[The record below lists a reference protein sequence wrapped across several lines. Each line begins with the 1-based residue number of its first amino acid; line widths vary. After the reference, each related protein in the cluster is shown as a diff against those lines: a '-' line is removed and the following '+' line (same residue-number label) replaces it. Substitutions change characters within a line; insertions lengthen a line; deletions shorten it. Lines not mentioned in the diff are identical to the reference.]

1 MNENRNPLL
10 IGDERQLRIAYAV
23 CLTALLASL
32 SLTVTIT
39 WHAMQAPGWQL
50 FALGGATL
58 IVTIASWNGL
68 RLVHNRRIDSGM
80 GVLIATIAVVLPFTS
95 LFVRGLGLSLGI
107 VQLAGVSLVTALAVS
122 RRPGIALGG
131 VTFVSALLTV
141 ALDLLGNPARQTL
154 PLPQGTVYTVL
165 GLILLVLAIV
175 FLRNFRDFSLQ
186 TKISLG
192 ILITGGVAL
201 GVLSL
206 FAMNRTVNITN
217 TLSERLETSVNL
229 LAEEQLLNTV
239 VEEANGANR
248 IFDSA
253 VSQVAGLANHLEL
266 LQEQKNIFGAGTYW
280 DAGARLSRFSE
291 GQYFNNRYSPGSV
304 FVPSTVELDENVIR
318 DLNVLAYLDFS
329 APFVLENNQQIT
341 AVYYTDERGMIVYY
355 PNVLV
360 SAGLPHDYDGR
371 AQPSYRVA
379 TPLFNPEKKP
389 RWSFP
394 RQDSTGAGLVVSVS
408 MPVYLKD
415 EFKGVMTADFKL
427 DRIAEDVNAIRI
439 GASGYAFLV
448 DSDGHVIA
456 MPPQG
461 YEFFDLQPEILEV
474 NQEPKQTIFDGDQ
487 PFELQ
492 QITRRMVVGGSG
504 VIKTNVGGVDYFLA
518 YAPLADRNF
527 SLGVIVPVVEL
538 TQPVVI
544 TRNEINTQMQ
554 LAVRNAALILL
565 VLLIGAVLVS
575 VSLGQIIAAP
585 VLRLTQTANQILE
598 GELYAQAE
606 VASRDEI
613 GTLAQAFNAMTSR
626 LRETFEGQE
635 KIIEER
641 TAELMKVSESNK
653 RRAKQFQSI
662 AQVARAISSTLD
674 LDNLLKKIT
683 IAISNEFGFY
693 HVGVFLLDS
702 SKEYAVLGAANSEG
716 GQVMLARGHRLKVGE
731 EGLVGFVAATGR
743 PRIALDTGAD
753 AVFFNNPDL
762 PETRS
767 EVALPLRAGDQL
779 IGVLDVQSAEPNAF
793 TEEDVAIL
801 AALADQVSIA
811 IQNAR
816 QSGETKKALAEAE
829 ALSRQFAQARWQDF
843 TKKQNLVGIRHTG
856 AKTTL
861 LYAKNAGNGNEPP
874 RGVNQPKSRAR
885 GAILSLPIKLR
896 GQVIGSVEVSAPD
909 NRQWDQDEMDIV
921 TAIIER
927 AAIALEN
934 SRLLTESRK
943 RAAKEQVIGEI
954 AAKISAQSDVEEL
967 LKTAARELNRAM
979 PGSEIAIQFR
989 KEDAE

>member
-1 MNENRNPLL
+1 MNENRTPLL
-10 IGDERQLRIAYAV
+10 AGGERQLRAAYV
-23 CLTALLASL
+23 ICVTALLAFL

-39 WHAMQAPGWQL
+39 WHAMRAPGWQL
-50 FALGGATL
+50 FALAGLTL
-58 IVTIASWNGL
+58 AATIASWNGL
-68 RLVHNRRIDSGM
+68 RLVHNRRIDLGM
-80 GVLIATIAVVLPFTS
+80 SVLIASIAVVLPFTS
-95 LFVRGLGLSLGI
+95 LLVRGLGFYIGI
-107 VQLAGVSLVTALAVS
+107 AQLAGVSLIVALVVS
-122 RRPGIALGG
+122 RRPGVALGG
-131 VTFVSALLTV
+131 LTFVSAFLTV
-141 ALDLLGNPARQTL
+141 ILDLLGSPARQA
-154 PLPQGTVYTVL
+154 PPIPQGAIYTIL
-165 GLILLVLAIV
+165 GLILLVFAFV

-192 ILITGGVAL
+192 ILFTGGVAL
-201 GVLSL
+201 GVLSF

-229 LAEEQLLNTV
+229 LAEEQLFGTV

-253 VSQVAGLANHLEL
+253 VSQVAGLSSQLEL
-266 LQEQKNIFGAGTYW
+266 LQEQKSILGAGTYW
-280 DAGARLSRFSE
+280 DAGARLTRFSD

-304 FVPSTVELDENVIR
+304 FVPSTVELDESIIR
-318 DLNVLAYLDFS
+318 DLNVMAYLDFS
-329 APFVLENNQQIT
+329 APFVLENNPQIT

-360 SAGLPHDYDGR
+360 SASFPHDYDGT
-371 AQPSYRVA
+371 AQPTYRVA

-394 RQDSTGAGLVVSVS
+394 RQDSTGAGLVISVSV
-408 MPVYLKD
+408 PVYFKD

-427 DRIAEDVNAIRI
+427 DRIAEDVNAIRV

-448 DSDGHVIA
+448 DSDGHIIA

-461 YEFFDLQPEILEV
+461 YEFFDLQPETLEV
-474 NQEPKQTIFDGDQ
+474 NQEPQQTIFDGDQ

-504 VIKTNVGGVDYFLA
+504 IITTNVGGVDYFLA

-527 SLGVIVPVVEL
+527 SLGVIVPVAEL
-538 TQPVVI
+538 TQPVVV

-554 LAVRNAALILL
+554 LAVRNAAFILLILL
-565 VLLIGAVLVS
+565 LGAVLVS
-575 VSLGQIIAAP
+575 VALGQIIAAP

-598 GELYAQAE
+598 GDLYAQAE

-641 TAELMKVSESNK
+641 TAELMNVSESNK
-653 RRAKQFQSI
+653 RRARQFQSI

-674 LDNLLKKIT
+674 LDSLLKKIT

-702 SKEYAVLGAANSEG
+702 AKEYAVLGAANSEG

-731 EGLVGFVAATGR
+731 KGLVGFVAATGR
-743 PRIALDTGAD
+743 PRVALDTGAD

-762 PETRS
+762 PDTRS
-767 EVALPLRAGDQL
+767 EVALPLRAGEQV
-779 IGVLDVQSAEPNAF
+779 IGVLDVQSVEPNAF

-801 AALADQVSIA
+801 ATLADQVSIA

-816 QSGETKKALAEAE
+816 QSDETKKALAESE
-829 ALSRQFAQARWQDF
+829 ALSRQFAQARWLDF
-843 TKKQNLVGIRHTG
+843 TNRQNLIGIRHTG
-856 AKTTL
+856 AKATL

-874 RGVNQPKSRAR
+874 RGANQPKSKGR
-885 GAILSLPIKLR
+885 GAVLSLPIKLR

-921 TAIIER
+921 SAIIER
-927 AAIALEN
+927 AAIAMEN
-934 SRLLTESRK
+934 SRLLAESRK
-943 RAAKEQVIGEI
+943 RAAKEQAIGEI
-954 AAKISAQSDVEEL
+954 AAKISAQSDVDEL
-967 LKTAARELNRAM
+967 LKIAARELNRTL
-979 PGSEIAIQFR
+979 PGTEIAIQFR